1 MATTNDTAFQMA
13 ASNIRFG
20 SGITREVGMDLVD
33 LGARRVMLVIDP
45 FLVDLP
51 TGAAVVEALRASH
64 IDFETYNQVRCEPT
78 EAGFKAAAKF
88 ATEGQFDAFLAVG
101 GGSTID
107 TAKAANLYSTWPAD
121 FFD

>member
-1 MATTNDTAFQMA
+1 MNNDTAFQMA

-20 SGITREVGMDLVD
+20 TGITREVGMDLAD

-51 TGAAVVEALRASH
+51 TGAAVVEALRGSR
-64 IDFETYNQVRCEPT
+64 IDFAMYDQVRCEPT
-78 EAGFKAAAKF
+78 EAGFKAAAEF
-88 ATEGQFDAFLAVG
+88 ATEGRFDTLVAVG

-107 TAKAANLYSTWPAD
+107 TAK
-121 FFD
+121 